1 MKFGTGRELKFGT
14 GWALKFGTGGE
25 LKFLCGGA
33 LRFGTYQL
41 LLKADKSQ
49 QNYKTSQRV
58 PALSE

>member
-1 MKFGTGRELKFGT
+1 MKFDTGRALKFGT

-25 LKFLCGGA
+25 LKVLTGGA
-33 LRFGTYQL
+33 LKFGTFQL

-58 PALSE
+58 PALNE